1 MNLASLLGSRM
12 FERTPMPRYA
22 QVADAIRNRIRRGAW
37 QRGEAIPTID
47 RLMAEFGV
55 GRVTVRQAIQLL
67 AREGLLSPE
76 QGRGTFVT
84 ADPGSRSAVQVQTSL
99 ADLAEMYR
107 GDAPDS
113 RAYRRD
119 RRGAAFGRGGRP
131 GRHGYVHMR
140 RVHSRE
146 GRRYCLVSLYIA
158 RPVFDLAPTRFR
170 RELAIP
176 LLLDLPGIAIERA
189 YQTLDIAA
197 ADIDVARSLD
207 IAVNAPIAE
216 VRRLFVGPD
225 DLVIYVAEASYR
237 GDYIHLEMDLLKS
250 PSPQ

>member
-1 MNLASLLGSRM
+1 ML
-12 FERTPMPRYA
+12 ERTPLPRYA

-84 ADPGSRSAVQVQTSL
+84 ADPGSRRRLQVQTSL

-107 GDAPDS
+107 GDAPDLEHIVETDEVPRLS
-113 RAYRRD
+113 EADGRAAD
-119 RRGAAFGRGGRP
+119 
-131 GRHGYVHMR
+131 GYVHMR

-158 RPVFDLAPTRFR
+158 RPVFDLAPARFR
-170 RELAIP
+170 RELVIP

-197 ADIDVARSLD
+197 ADIEVARSLD

-216 VRRLFVGPD
+216 VRRLFVSPD

>member
-1 MNLASLLGSRM
+1 ML
-12 FERTPMPRYA
+12 ERTPLPRYA

-84 ADPGSRSAVQVQTSL
+84 ADPGSRRRLQVQTSL

-107 GDAPDS
+107 GDAPDLEHIVETDEAAAADARRTAAPPTAMSTCAASTRARAGATAWS
-113 RAYRRD
+113 RSTSPARSSTSPRRAS
-119 RRGAAFGRGGRP
+119 GASSP
-131 GRHGYVHMR
+131 
-140 RVHSRE
+140 SRSCSTC
-146 GRRYCLVSLYIA
+146 RAS
-158 RPVFDLAPTRFR
+158 PSSAPTRR
-170 RELAIP
+170 STSP
-176 LLLDLPGIAIERA
+176 PP
-189 YQTLDIAA
+189 TSTSPAA
-197 ADIDVARSLD
+197 STSPSTRPSPRS
-207 IAVNAPIAE
+207 AACSSA
-216 VRRLFVGPD
+216 PD

-250 PSPQ
+250 PSPR